1 MYNYVCATFTF
12 DKKGDLIPHAIKV
25 GVTSDCSQ
33 RFPKICKEVE
43 KEEYPF
49 GSTYVAVLPL
59 FIIGGDYDK
68 YIGERVEDILRLYYL
83 KKLGFD
89 RGYKQDWINPEGLPA
104 EYDIEAENTEIEA
117 LLTEWFPNQNIN
129 IYYKYSAETDV
140 PKSLVFG
147 SFHGKFYYRYG
158 LEKN

>member
-1 MYNYVCATFTF
+1 MYNYVCATFTLN
-12 DKKGDLIPHAIKV
+12 KGNLIPHAIKV

-49 GSTYVAVLPL
+49 GCVAVLPL
-59 FIIGGDYDK
+59 FIVGGDYDK

-89 RGYKQDWINPEGLPA
+89 RGYKQDWINPIGLPA
-104 EYDIEAENTEIEA
+104 EYDIEAENAELEA
-117 LLTEWFPNQNIN
+117 LLTEWFPNEKFRIYHKHTAEADIAANI
-129 IYYKYSAETDV
+129 
-140 PKSLVFG
+140 VFG
-147 SFHGKFYYRYG
+147 SFYDKIKYHFG
-158 LEKN
+158 